1 MAPADSLVVDT
12 DVVSFIF
19 KKDSRA
25 TPYERHLEGK
35 RVCVSFM
42 TVAEVYQWAISRRW
56 GKRRIKEL
64 RQELAR
70 YVVLPYDDATAWIWG
85 EVRSIKGRP
94 VEAKDAWIAAT
105 ALRHGMKLVTHNRR
119 HFEGIAGLQIISEG

>member
-25 TPYERHLEGK
+25 TSYERHLDGK

-42 TVAEVYQWAISRRW
+42 TVAEVYEWSISRRW
-56 GKRRIKEL
+56 MHGLRRL
-64 RQELAR
+64 RCG
-70 YVVLPYDDATAWIWG
+70 TA
-85 EVRSIKGRP
+85 
-94 VEAKDAWIAAT
+94 
-105 ALRHGMKLVTHNRR
+105 
-119 HFEGIAGLQIISEG
+119 